1 MEVENKMEDMLSFIE
16 KYPEMVI
23 DARDATQK
31 ADLPNYKPGK
41 DYNKILVCGM
51 GGSAIG
57 GELLNNLLRDLR
69 GTTPGKLPIYH
80 IEVSR
85 RYKIPSNIDDKTLVF
100 CVSYSG
106 NTEETLSQFVELK
119 KMGAKTIAITSDGK
133 LGEWCE
139 NLGVP
144 LIKIPR
150 GFRPR
155 AAMPYLFVPLVEYV
169 AGKTLEKDIN
179 ESIDVLRG
187 LANDEKERESIRKIA
202 GMMKGHWIVVY
213 GPAEFEAVAYRAKTQ
228 INENSKLP
236 ASWGVFPELC
246 HNEIVGYEDNDLNN
260 DAYVLILRDAKAE
273 ENEAMSV
280 RIEATKDIIESKV
293 KGIAELRSVGES
305 KLARMLS
312 LLFYLDMLSYFL
324 ATEDRKSPEKNDNID
339 RLKAVLREKVNMQ
352 ERLEKELI

>member
-1 MEVENKMEDMLSFIE
+1 MAPKQ
-16 KYPEMVI
+16 MVI
-23 DARDATQK
+23 DARDATRK

-41 DYNKILVCGM
+41 DYDKILVCGM

-57 GELLNNLLRDLR
+57 GDLLKNLLRDLR
-69 GTTPGKLPIYH
+69 GTSSGKLPIYH

-119 KMGAKTIAITSDGK
+119 RMGAKTIAITSDGK
-133 LGEWCE
+133 LGEWCD
-139 NLGVP
+139 NLGIPTV
-144 LIKIPR
+144 KVPR
-150 GFRPR
+150 GFRSR
-155 AAMPYLFVPLVEYV
+155 VAIIYVFVPLLEYV
-169 AGKTLEKDIN
+169 AGNLLEKDIE
-179 ESIDVLRG
+179 ESIEVLKG
-187 LANDEKERESIRKIA
+187 IANDETERENIRSIA
-202 GMMKGHWIVVY
+202 GVMKGHWIVVY
-213 GPAEFEAVAYRAKTQ
+213 GPAELEAVTYRAKTQ

-246 HNEIVGYEDNDLNN
+246 HNEIVGYEDNELNK

-273 ENEAMSV
+273 DNEAISV

-293 KGIAELRSVGES
+293 KGIAELGSVGES
-305 KLARMLS
+305 RLARMLS
-312 LLFYLDMLSYFL
+312 LLFYIDLLSYFL
-324 ATEDRKSPEKNDNID
+324 AKEDRKSPEKNDNID